1 MADRAV
7 ERIDVREELAGARV
21 RPFHWVLVALVAAA
35 TIFDGF
41 DTFIPSYMIHFV
53 VKPWGL
59 SEAQTGLLVSS
70 GLIGFGIGS
79 LVHGVVADR
88 IGRRPTLL
96 AGLFVAGVFSLLT
109 AVFARSFGPF
119 VLLRVAT
126 GLGLGVLL
134 PLGTAY
140 INEYLPRR
148 VHNRMAVLG
157 GCGFGVGGLLAAVAG
172 VAFTPALG
180 WEVLFYIGAGSAVLG
195 LLYLA
200 VFPESVEYLVARGR
214 TGTAAALL
222 ARLRPDRAEAYRA
235 AVLTVPPH
243 EGLRDWRLTISPAYR
258 PRTLALWSTAF
269 LLLFCVYGLST
280 WTPELMIARGH
291 GFAAGYAYGGIL
303 QLMSVA
309 GAIIGGVVADRWLG
323 GRRTIMLW
331 CAIGALGALLV
342 AVVGTSA
349 TDILGIA
356 MAGLFILGGQFVV
369 NNICARTYPVHA
381 RGTGEGLMLG
391 FGRLGGILGPYIGG
405 ALLGVFSGTSVL
417 FYAVTVASAAA
428 VATASFT
435 VARRGRTGA
444 GSPAGEVRTA

>member
-1 MADRAV
+1 MSAQT
-7 ERIDVREELAGARV
+7 IDAREELATAPV
-21 RPFHWVLVALVAAA
+21 RPFHWLLVMLVAAA

-59 SEAQTGLLVSS
+59 SEARTGLLVSS

-96 AGLFVAGVFSLLT
+96 TGLFIAGVFSLLT

-172 VAFTPALG
+172 VAFTRSLG

-195 LLYLA
+195 LVYLA

-214 TGTAAALL
+214 TDTAAVLL
-222 ARLRPDRAEAYRA
+222 TRLRPERAQAYRSA
-235 AVLTVPPH
+235 TLTVPAH

-258 PRTLALWSTAF
+258 ARTLALWCTAF

-280 WTPELMIARGH
+280 WTPELMIDRGH
-291 GFAAGYAYGGIL
+291 GFAAGYAFGGVL
-303 QLMSVA
+303 QLMSVV
-309 GAIIGGVVADRWLG
+309 GAVIGGVSADRWLG

-331 CAIGALGALLV
+331 CGIGALGALLV
-342 AVVGTSA
+342 AVVGTPA
-349 TDILGIA
+349 TDMIGIA

-405 ALLGVFSGTSVL
+405 ALIGVFSGTSVL
-417 FYAVTVASAAA
+417 FYAVTAACALA
-428 VATASFT
+428 VISASFT
-435 VARRGRTGA
+435 VAGRDRSDA
-444 GSPAGEVRTA
+444 GEPAGEVRTA